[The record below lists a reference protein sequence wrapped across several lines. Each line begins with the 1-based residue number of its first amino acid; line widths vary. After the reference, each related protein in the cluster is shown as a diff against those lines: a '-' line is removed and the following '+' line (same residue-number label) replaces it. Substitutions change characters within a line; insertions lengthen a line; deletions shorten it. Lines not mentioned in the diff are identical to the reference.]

1 MRRSILVNSLT
12 VYPLLLALTSLVA
25 YSSNS
30 INLDGLWNTHKDN
43 TYVEIKSTSS
53 KIEGRIERTSHDNV
67 SIGSLIIKDVKR
79 VSPNSFTGTI
89 YSFKYQRWFPAKM
102 TRNQDVLIIQ
112 INTKIKTTTMEWHLV
127 KTTK

>member
-1 MRRSILVNSLT
+1 M
-12 VYPLLLALTSLVA
+12 YPLLLALTSLVA
-25 YSSNS
+25 YSSTS
-30 INLDGLWNTHKDN
+30 TNLDGLWNTHKDH

-67 SIGSLIIKDVKR
+67 TIGSLIIKDVKR
-79 VSPNSFTGTI
+79 INQNSFTGTI

-102 TRNQDVLIIQ
+102 TRNQDVLTVQ
-112 INTKIKTTTMEWHLV
+112 ISTKIKTTTMEWHLV